1 MPEVHARHILIRVQ
15 LTDADAERARKLAE
29 HVGAEARK
37 GTDFAALVRRYSHYA
52 GKSGE
57 GGDIG
62 YVATAGLQENIRKGL
77 DSLETGQVSEPLANA
92 VGYNIFKVTDR
103 KPERAY
109 TLDEIRKELPQ
120 AVGEIKQRE
129 RYDAWVKTLR
139 AKAHVEIR
147 G

>member
-1 MPEVHARHILIRVQ
+1 MHARHILIRVQ
-15 LTDADAERARKLAE
+15 LTDADAERAHKLSD
-29 HVGAEARK
+29 HVCSEARK
-37 GTDFAALVRRYSHYA
+37 GTDFGALVRRYSHYV

-62 YVATAGLQENIRKGL
+62 FVATAGLQENIRKGL

-147 G
+147 S